1 MCDCDDS
8 IKFHID
14 KTYATLFEIG
24 KRFTNSVGVSILL
37 LSFTVVLTF
46 GDIVGEE
53 EINAAGDAIAAGK
66 AAGDAIKNAA
76 EKTAGDAI
84 AAGKAVG
91 DTIKNAAEKAA
102 GGVLT
107 LPFIGLKLRKLYVAE
122 IAAVLTCASVYR
134 TLSLVTYE
142 RLIRF
147 RLERLLLDSNW
158 DSVTWALEYPSVFY
172 LARRIS
178 EIFETKGPTLIRL
191 LAFIITAFCLVPL
204 YCLYCLGGK
213 SGFTPSVWIALIL
226 TILLIAATVYIY
238 KTTPKLVERDATLDK
253 LNKEAAPV
261 KPEYIKISS
270 KRSSS

>member
-53 EINAAGDAIAAGK
+53 EINAAGDAVAAGK
-66 AAGDAIKNAA
+66 AAGDA
-76 EKTAGDAI
+76 
-84 AAGKAVG
+84 
-91 DTIKNAAEKAA
+91 IKNAAEKAA

-107 LPFIGLKLRKLYVAE
+107 LPFIGLKLRKLFVAE

-147 RLERLLLDSNW
+147 RLERLLVDYNW
-158 DSVTWALEYPSVFY
+158 DTVTWALEYPSVFY

-191 LAFIITAFCLVPL
+191 LAIIITTFCLVPFG
-204 YCLYCLGGK
+204 CLIYLGCNGK
-213 SGFTPSVWIALIL
+213 FSLSVWFALLL
-226 TILLIAATVYIY
+226 TILLIAATLYIY
-238 KTTPKLVERDATLDK
+238 VTTPKLGKRDETLAK

-270 KRSSS
+270 KKPSKDESENK

>member
-1 MCDCDDS
+1 MPDNDS

-37 LSFTVVLTF
+37 LTFTVILTF
-46 GDIVGEE
+46 GDIVGED
-53 EINAAGDAIAAGK
+53 EINAAGEA
-66 AAGDAIKNAA
+66 
-76 EKTAGDAI
+76 AGDAI

-122 IAAVLTCASVYR
+122 IAAVLTCASVCR

-191 LAFIITAFCLVPL
+191 IGGIIITFCLVPFG
-204 YCLYCLGGK
+204 CLIYLGCNGK
-213 SGFTPSVWIALIL
+213 FSLSVWSALVL

-238 KTTPKLVERDATLDK
+238 VTTPKLGKRDATLDK

-261 KPEYIKISS
+261 KPEHIKISS
-270 KRSSS
+270 KKPGEEK